1 MEMIVKMKSSARHRK
16 SGEGFSTTCVH
27 GGEMVDSLNG
37 SVTTPIFQSATFLYP
52 YAIDEHGN
60 YTDRAAPYFYTRL
73 SNPTVRVAERK
84 LSLLEGTEDCVAFS
98 SGMAAISTAV
108 MEVVGRNG
116 HILSVRDLY
125 GGTHSLFEHVL
136 PGMGHEVTLFD
147 RNEAASLETMIR
159 GNTRAVYVETPTNP
173 TLSMY
178 DIEEIFRT
186 AHRNGLVT
194 MIDNTFPSP
203 VNMQPASFG
212 ADIVIHSATKYLGG
226 HSDIIAGMVAGSTEI
241 TARIRNMQS
250 VLGGSM
256 DPFAAFLL
264 ERGMKTLELRVKK
277 QNENAT
283 AIAEYLQDRRD
294 ISRVLYPGLKTHEGH
309 AIASR
314 IMKGYG
320 GMLSFDIKAGGKAA
334 ERFIRR
340 LKIAKVAASLGGV
353 ETLVTIPAVTSHR
366 QLSAAELRKR
376 GIAQGLVRLSA
387 GIENADDLIEDISA
401 ALG

>member
-1 MEMIVKMKSSARHRK
+1 
-16 SGEGFSTTCVH
+16 
-27 GGEMVDSLNG
+27 
-37 SVTTPIFQSATFLYP
+37 
-52 YAIDEHGN
+52 
-60 YTDRAAPYFYTRL
+60 
-73 SNPTVRVAERK
+73 
-84 LSLLEGTEDCVAFS
+84 
-98 SGMAAISTAV
+98 
-108 MEVVGRNG
+108 
-116 HILSVRDLY
+116 
-125 GGTHSLFEHVL
+125 
-136 PGMGHEVTLFD
+136 
-147 RNEAASLETMIR
+147 
-159 GNTRAVYVETPTNP
+159 
-173 TLSMY
+173 
-178 DIEEIFRT
+178 
-186 AHRNGLVT
+186 
-194 MIDNTFPSP
+194 
-203 VNMQPASFG
+203 
-212 ADIVIHSATKYLGG
+212 
-226 HSDIIAGMVAGSTEI
+226 
-241 TARIRNMQS
+241 
-250 VLGGSM
+250 M

-309 AIASR
+309 AIATS

-320 GMLSFDIKAGGKAA
+320 GMLSFDVKAGGKAA